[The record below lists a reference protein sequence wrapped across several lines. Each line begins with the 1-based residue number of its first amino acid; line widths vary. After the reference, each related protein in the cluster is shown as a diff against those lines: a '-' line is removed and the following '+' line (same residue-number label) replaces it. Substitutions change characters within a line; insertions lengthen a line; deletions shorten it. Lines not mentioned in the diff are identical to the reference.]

1 MLRQVRVRTPWVT
14 AALTLAIPA
23 ILISG
28 FRAQAAAPA
37 AAKGDP
43 LGRENP
49 RAAVTHFLE
58 TCRTGDYQKASQY
71 LDLERIP
78 SGERAEQGA
87 SLAKQLEAILNSAEH
102 LDINSISQ
110 DADGN
115 NTQNVTQ
122 VKRYGQA
129 YTLTVTRSA
138 GASGSG
144 PIWQF
149 SQDTV
154 AAIPDLAPSVE
165 HPLIARYLPKFFS
178 TIQLLE
184 TPLWKWIALAL
195 AAVVLLSISRILD
208 RLFSLFTGLLA
219 SHSSGG
225 WVPWVREV
233 IRPVRV
239 IVILA
244 LFRLVME
251 VVDPSAVAR
260 LYVGRILQLIL
271 AVTIAWCIINLVDLF
286 FRRLEVMIDVK
297 HRAVS
302 RSLIHMGRRT
312 ANALAVVFTLLV
324 LLSNWGYNTNTL
336 LAGLGVGGIAVA
348 LAAQQTIANVFGGV
362 SVIGDHPV
370 SIGEFG
376 NFGGL
381 LGTVEDI
388 GMRSTRVRTLN
399 RTLVSV
405 PNSSFASF
413 NLENYSV
420 RDKILFNPTFQIQRS
435 TPDDKIHALIEA
447 LNKSLGADK
456 RIELGPT
463 PVRLTALASASFSLE
478 IFCYVL
484 TEDIDEFYKIQGE
497 LLLAISNTLKSTAV
511 ELA

>member
-1 MLRQVRVRTPWVT
+1 VLWKRV
-14 AALTLAIPA
+14 ALGT
-23 ILISG
+23 ILI
-28 FRAQAAAPA
+28 RAMVAQAGPPA
-37 AAKGDP
+37 ASKGDP

-49 RAAVTHFLE
+49 RATVTHFLE
-58 TCRTGDYQKASQY
+58 TCRTGDYEKAAQY
-71 LDLERIP
+71 LDLDRIP
-78 SGERAEQGA
+78 PGEKASEGI
-87 SLAKQLEAILNSAEH
+87 SLAKQLEAILNSAVQ
-102 LDINSISQ
+102 LNIDSLSQ
-110 DADGN
+110 DPDGN

-122 VKRYGQA
+122 IKRYGQA
-129 YTLTVTRSA
+129 YTLTVARKPPA
-138 GASGSG
+138 NGSDA
-144 PIWQF
+144 IWQF
-149 SQDTV
+149 SAETV
-154 AAIPDLAPSVE
+154 ASIPELAPSAE
-165 HPLIARYLPKFFS
+165 NPWIGRYLPKLFS

-184 TPLWKWIALAL
+184 TPIWKWIALAL
-195 AAVVLLSISRILD
+195 GAIVLLSISRILD
-208 RLFSLFTGLLA
+208 RLFSLFTGALA
-219 SHSSGG
+219 GRGTAG
-225 WVPWVREV
+225 WVPWAREV

-239 IVILA
+239 MVILA
-244 LFRLVME
+244 VFRLFLE

-260 LYVGRILQLIL
+260 LYIGRVLQLIL
-271 AVTIAWCIINLVDLF
+271 AITIAWCILNLIDLF
-286 FRRLEVMIDVK
+286 FRRIETMIDVR
-297 HRAVS
+297 HRTVS

-312 ANALAVVFTLLV
+312 ANALVVIFTLLV

-376 NFGGL
+376 KFGDL

-399 RTLVSV
+399 RTVVSV

-435 TPDDKIHALIEA
+435 TPEEKIHALIDA
-447 LNKSLGADK
+447 LGKALGADK
-456 RIELGPT
+456 HVELGPT
-463 PVRLTALASASFSLE
+463 PVRLTGLAAASFSLE

-484 TEDIDEFYKIQGE
+484 TAEIDEFYQIQGG
-497 LLLAISNTLKSTAV
+497 LLLAVSNTLKSTGV

>member
-1 MLRQVRVRTPWVT
+1 MRVRCMCGM
-14 AALTLAIPA
+14 AAR
-23 ILISG
+23 ILILCITLSPASI
-28 FRAQAAAPA
+28 AQAAAPA
-37 AAKGDP
+37 ASKGDP
-43 LGRENP
+43 LGRDNP
-49 RAAVTHFLE
+49 RSAVTHFLE
-58 TCRTGDYQKASQY
+58 ISRTGDYGKASQY
-71 LDLERIP
+71 LDLDRIP
-78 SGERAEQGA
+78 SGARASEGA
-87 SLAKQLEAILNSAEH
+87 SLAKQLEAILNSAAQ
-102 LDINSISQ
+102 LDVNSISQ
-110 DADGN
+110 DPDGN
-115 NTQNVTQ
+115 NTQTVTQ
-122 VKRYGQA
+122 VRRYGQT
-129 YTLTVTRSA
+129 YTLTVTRKAPSDGSA
-138 GASGSG
+138 AV
-144 PIWQF
+144 WQF
-149 SQDTV
+149 SADTV
-154 AAIPDLAPSVE
+154 ARIPELAPSAE
-165 HPLIARYLPKFFS
+165 NPLIARYLPKFFS

-195 AAVVLLSISRILD
+195 AAIVLLSLSRLLD
-208 RLFSLFTGLLA
+208 RLFSLFTGTMEGR
-219 SHSSGG
+219 SRSG
-225 WVPWVREV
+225 WVPWAREV

-239 IVILA
+239 IVLLA
-244 LFRLVME
+244 IFRLFME

-260 LYVGRILQLIL
+260 LYVGRLLQLIL
-271 AVTIAWCIINLVDLF
+271 AITIAWCIISLVNLF
-286 FRRLEVMIDVK
+286 FRRIETMIDVK

-370 SIGEFG
+370 SIGDFG
-376 NFGGL
+376 KFGDL
-381 LGTVEDI
+381 IGTVEDI

-399 RTLVSV
+399 RTVVSV

-420 RDKILFNPTFQIQRS
+420 RDKILFNPTLQIQRN
-435 TPDDKIHALIEA
+435 TPDEKIRALIEA
-447 LNKSLGADK
+447 LDKALKADK
-456 RIELGPT
+456 RVEMGPT

-484 TEDIDEFYKIQGE
+484 TDDIDQFYKIQGE